1 MALPFEGGQLP
12 LRQDHPLFGHLLLEG
27 QEPLLERLEV
37 VPLPHAA
44 DPGGRDL
51 IATAAELV
59 ADPDLAQRGLVD
71 REGDDGLFNLR
82 RDPVPDIGFAPRLL
96 DQRLNAA
103 LLNGLLVPIERV
115 AGVAH
120 HLARVGHVPEL
131 FRQVQ

>member
-1 MALPFEGGQLP
+1 M
-12 LRQDHPLFGHLLLEG
+12 
-27 QEPLLERLEV
+27 
-37 VPLPHAA
+37 PLPHAA

-103 LLNGLLVPIERV
+103 LLNGLLWYR
-115 AGVAH
+115 
-120 HLARVGHVPEL
+120 
-131 FRQVQ
+131 